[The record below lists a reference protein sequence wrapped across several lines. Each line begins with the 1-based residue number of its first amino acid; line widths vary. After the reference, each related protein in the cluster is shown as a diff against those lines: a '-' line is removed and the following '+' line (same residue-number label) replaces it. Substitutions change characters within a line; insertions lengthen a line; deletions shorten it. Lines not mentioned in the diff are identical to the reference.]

1 MGNKFLN
8 IHPLLYSIPIMLFI
22 VAFVMLLY
30 YTYARSVRLQ
40 KQMRHRY
47 LSNLEEERKQISR
60 ELHDTMSVF
69 SISFKNYIHHHQ
81 SITASEKETWKAQII
96 TFEKNIQD
104 INELLYPIELKHG
117 NVYTAL
123 ERLSRL
129 LLKSGNTLLLHNQ
142 CQRMQLPKQSAIHIY
157 RILQESIVNIFKHT
171 ENKEAILTLFEEEQ
185 QLHAVLS
192 YARAEKKT
200 NYLNDKSSRGQ
211 HILEERL
218 VLINGSRNINWE
230 EGIVF
235 EKFKF
240 ANS

>member
-81 SITASEKETWKAQII
+81 FITASEKETWKAQII

-129 LLKSGNTLLLHNQ
+129 LLKSGNIVRLHNQ
-142 CQRMQLPKQSAIHIY
+142 CEHINLSPQSAIHIY

-171 ENKEAILTLFEEEQ
+171 DNKEAILTLFEEEQ
-185 QLHAVLS
+185 QLQAVLS
-192 YARAEKKT
+192 YASIEKKT
-200 NYLNDKSSRGQ
+200 SYTLDKDRRGQ

-218 VLINGSRNINWE
+218 TLINGSRSMSWE

-240 ANS
+240 AYS